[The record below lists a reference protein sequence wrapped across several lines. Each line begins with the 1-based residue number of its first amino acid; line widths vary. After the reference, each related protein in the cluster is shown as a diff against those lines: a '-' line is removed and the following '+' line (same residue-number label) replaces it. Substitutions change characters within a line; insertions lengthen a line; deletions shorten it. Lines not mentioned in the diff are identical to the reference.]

1 MELIIDCLRFRR
13 LDREVFI
20 AFLVGALRMLSDE
33 QISVK
38 LFGLEFPTSVNSCYR
53 KTFHQKANSG
63 TTTQTHCRPNL
74 MTDLS

>member
-38 LFGLEFPTSVNSCYR
+38 LFRLEFPTSVNSA
-53 KTFHQKANSG
+53 TANF
-63 TTTQTHCRPNL
+63 
-74 MTDLS
+74 

>member
-20 AFLVGALRMLSDE
+20 AFLAGAIRMLSDE

-38 LFGLEFPTSVNSCYR
+38 LFGLEFPTPVNS
-53 KTFHQKANSG
+53 
-63 TTTQTHCRPNL
+63 L
-74 MTDLS
+74 LSKLSPEGKFP

>member
-20 AFLVGALRMLSDE
+20 AFLAGAIRMLSDE

-38 LFGLEFPTSVNSCYR
+38 LLGLESPTSVIPA
-53 KTFHQKANSG
+53 TAN
-63 TTTQTHCRPNL
+63 
-74 MTDLS
+74 LSPEDKFP